1 MNKEN
6 ERVVGH
12 VGDLQDG
19 EMKQVTVDGTDVL
32 LVRVKGQYAAVGA
45 ACPHYG
51 GPLVEG
57 ALHGTR
63 LICPWHHAC
72 FNVTTG
78 SLEEPPAMDALP
90 RYAVRQDGDTV
101 LVTVP
106 VESTPTQAEPRGTDV
121 SERDTRVFVILG
133 GGAAGHAATE
143 TLRQEGF
150 RGRIVLI
157 TREEQMPYDRP
168 NLSKEYLAG
177 TAEPEWLPLRDD
189 AFYAEHAIEAWC
201 GREVEH
207 VDARRRMLRCTDGS
221 SLSYDVLL
229 LATGGTPR
237 TLDVPGAD
245 LENVFSLRSLDDAN
259 RIIATCKDAHRAIV
273 VGASFIGM
281 EVAASLTERG
291 LAVTVVAPGVV
302 PFEKT
307 LGERVGR
314 MFQDLHMEN
323 GVDFRL
329 NEKVVRIEGQ
339 GKVEAVV
346 LASGEHIAAELVVVG
361 LGVKP
366 ATHYLHGITLHDD
379 GGVPVNA
386 CLKAAEGLFAAGDI
400 AWFPD
405 HRTGEVRRIEH
416 WRVARQQGH
425 AAALAMLGHEV
436 PYMGIPFFWTTQF
449 GLRLNYVGY
458 ARQWEDML
466 FWGDPTTRDF
476 LAFYL
481 REGKVIAA
489 VGLNHDAELAAL
501 EELMR
506 IERMP
511 APAALR
517 DQRIDLVG
525 LLQREK

>member
-12 VGDLQDG
+12 IGDLQDG

-32 LVRVKGQYAAVGA
+32 LARVKGQYAAVGA
-45 ACPHYG
+45 TCPHYG
-51 GPLVEG
+51 GPLVKG

-78 SLEEPPAMDALP
+78 GLEEPPAIDALP

-101 LVTVP
+101 LVTVR

-133 GGAAGHAATE
+133 GGAAGHAAIE

-150 RGRIVLI
+150 RGQIVLI

-207 VDARRRMLRCTDGS
+207 VDAMRKMLRCTDGS

-245 LENVFSLRSLDDAN
+245 LKNVFSLRSLDDAN
-259 RIIATCKDAHRAIV
+259 QIIATCKDAHRAIV

-291 LAVTVVAPGVV
+291 LVVTIVAPGLCHSRRRLANA
-302 PFEKT
+302 
-307 LGERVGR
+307 LGACSRTCIWR
-314 MFQDLHMEN
+314 T
-323 GVDFRL
+323 
-329 NEKVVRIEGQ
+329 
-339 GKVEAVV
+339 
-346 LASGEHIAAELVVVG
+346 ASTSA
-361 LGVKP
+361 
-366 ATHYLHGITLHDD
+366 
-379 GGVPVNA
+379 
-386 CLKAAEGLFAAGDI
+386 
-400 AWFPD
+400 
-405 HRTGEVRRIEH
+405 
-416 WRVARQQGH
+416 
-425 AAALAMLGHEV
+425 
-436 PYMGIPFFWTTQF
+436 
-449 GLRLNYVGY
+449 
-458 ARQWEDML
+458 
-466 FWGDPTTRDF
+466 
-476 LAFYL
+476 
-481 REGKVIAA
+481 
-489 VGLNHDAELAAL
+489 
-501 EELMR
+501 
-506 IERMP
+506 
-511 APAALR
+511 
-517 DQRIDLVG
+517 
-525 LLQREK
+525 